1 MIYLFLFCFFA
12 VLVDISRFHDS
23 VLNGSVNSLDKR
35 DLDFL
40 SAKICYD
47 LWDKIIILESL
58 GIKGFEVDAHREVN
72 GFLQVHAFVVVL
84 LEHAGCGLAAAT
96 DRSCFPATVVSGR
109 ISLNILDKKI

>member
-47 LWDKIIILESL
+47 L
-58 GIKGFEVDAHREVN
+58 
-72 GFLQVHAFVVVL
+72 
-84 LEHAGCGLAAAT
+84 
-96 DRSCFPATVVSGR
+96 
-109 ISLNILDKKI
+109 